1 MDIMNTLTMPW
12 LLMLMQPLTLLKSF
26 DPNFLLLLLLILFL
40 LILLILLLLLIL
52 LSLRFL
58 ALPFLCCDG
67 LLPSQASLV
76 PSLTQMARVEIN
88 SKVGSRVYWL
98 GREEA
103 GSDRA
108 TV

>member
-1 MDIMNTLTMPW
+1 MHTLTMPW
-12 LLMLMQPLTLLKSF
+12 LLMLMQLLTLLKGF
-26 DPNFLLLLLLILFL
+26 DPTFLPLLLLHLFL

-52 LSLRFL
+52 RFL
-58 ALPFLCCDG
+58 ALPFLRCDG

-88 SKVGSRVYWL
+88 SKVGSRVYWPVA
-98 GREEA
+98 EEA